1 MENFTRETFE
11 ENPLLFFFIIII
23 SLSNRE
29 FETAAGLHKIWS
41 SRKTESTVTT
51 VSSLKIFRVNGR
63 SPT

>member
-29 FETAAGLHKIWS
+29 FQTAAGLHKI
-41 SRKTESTVTT
+41 
-51 VSSLKIFRVNGR
+51 
-63 SPT
+63 